1 MWFILIYFDVIGV
14 SIAATRPGGSR
25 LSTPTTT
32 SHTKELPIQGKQGSN
47 PEGYE
52 YVAWTMFDK
61 ISIHE
66 LYTSIVHIG

>member
-32 SHTKELPIQGKQGSN
+32 NHSQELPIQGKQGSN
-47 PEGYE
+47 PEGY
-52 YVAWTMFDK
+52 
-61 ISIHE
+61 
-66 LYTSIVHIG
+66 